1 MIVNVEKIVK
11 RKEEEI
17 QRKIKE
23 NNVVPTLAVIQAN
36 DLESSKSYIAS
47 KRKKANELGIKQIEY
62 IYDRNVTEEEII
74 NKIIELNE
82 DSNVN
87 GIMVQLPL
95 YTHLNE
101 YNIIN
106 SVNPKKDVDGF
117 TSLNIGN
124 IINGNEKIIPCTPKG
139 ILLVLNSLNVD
150 LEGKNVVILGRSKIV
165 GRPLAE
171 VLISR
176 GATVTVCNS
185 KTEHLNMYTKEAD
198 ILIVAVGKARFINN
212 KMVKK
217 DSIVID
223 VGINK
228 IDGKIVGD
236 VDTDDI
242 KDKVK
247 YVTPVPKGIGITTV
261 ISLMDNLVNIAIENF
276 LK

>member
-261 ISLMDNLVNIAIENF
+261 ISLMDNLVNIAIENY

>member
-150 LEGKNVVILGRSKIV
+150 LEGKNVAILGRSKIV